1 MDELPAG
8 RVPEMVRDMQQ
19 RVKETLARE
28 GMQYLVNQKKDS
40 FWTRESLDLYF
51 RGKELDGVRVVLDTL
66 YMLDALRSLGIMTKG
81 EELTFPIFTESG
93 ER

>member
-28 GMQYLVNQKKDS
+28 GAILGESEKRF
-40 FWTRESLDLYF
+40 FWTRESLVFIFGGKNLMGFVLCWIPCICWMLYD
-51 RGKELDGVRVVLDTL
+51 RWGL
-66 YMLDALRSLGIMTKG
+66 
-81 EELTFPIFTESG
+81 
-93 ER
+93 